1 MIALLLCEGCHS
13 ILREYLVS
21 ESNNNN
27 KQADKDAKKKK
38 KIKEEDRSFE
48 KTLLYSPEIRKKNTN
63 LTANCC

>member
-21 ESNNNN
+21 ESNNN

-38 KIKEEDRSFE
+38 KLK
-48 KTLLYSPEIRKKNTN
+48 RKIEALRKHYYI
-63 LTANCC
+63 LQK

>member
-27 KQADKDAKKKK
+27 KQADKDAKKKI

-48 KTLLYSPEIRKKNTN
+48 KTLIYSPEIRKKNTN